1 MKNNKLVIVLV
12 LIILG
17 LSVFIVYDKITNDEN
32 KNCNESE
39 NNKNITKEK
48 REYSNLQ
55 NVRINID
62 SKSDSNLESSL
73 LYLQIL
79 NGKLLAKLENI
90 QSNTSPVFNKIEIN
104 GLEENI
110 KSVVYE
116 SQGCG
121 NDGAIIVVAINEKNE
136 LFYSDV
142 SGINKE
148 ENITFKKINLNEK
161 IKDIDM
167 TEFSI
172 GFSTC
177 GERHL
182 FVVFD
187 DGKEYPLIYNEQD
200 DNFSIDKDVDIST
213 FKTVIPQLLVVYN
226 DDTIGKWDSYGKYAD
241 DYKNKIQYK
250 GENVVIS
257 KFYNRYSSYDSSDN
271 NKYIVSNN
279 KLYELN
285 VTYSD
290 GIEIDKIEL
299 KLVNDSNI
307 KSESTNTS
315 KNDLYYF
322 FPFEEDN
329 DITVTFENGDSFI
342 ITNVLEV
349 YNFN

>member
-104 GLEENI
+104 
-110 KSVVYE
+110 
-116 SQGCG
+116 
-121 NDGAIIVVAINEKNE
+121 VAINEKNE